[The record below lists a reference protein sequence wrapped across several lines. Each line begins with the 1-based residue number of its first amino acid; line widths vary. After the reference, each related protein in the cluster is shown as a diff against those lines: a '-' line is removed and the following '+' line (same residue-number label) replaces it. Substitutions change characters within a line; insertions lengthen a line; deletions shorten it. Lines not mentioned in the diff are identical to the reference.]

1 MDHTEET
8 RGKMILHDSALRE
21 TQAEFSLL
29 DPFEPGH
36 VQPASIDLTLGNT
49 FIMEGYDSPIVADQ
63 LNDFFVIHPKHFVLG
78 ATVETINMPA
88 HLVGKVDGRSSWARK
103 GLIVENAGFIDPGF
117 SGQITLE
124 LYNISN
130 EPLQLPV
137 GVRICQMSVQTMTGT
152 AEVPYGSPRLG
163 SHYQG
168 QAGPTPSAL

>member
-8 RGKMILHDSALRE
+8 RSTMILHDGALRE
-21 TQAEFSLL
+21 AQTEFSLL

-36 VQPASIDLTLGNT
+36 VQPASIDLMLGNA
-49 FIMEGYDSPIVADQ
+49 FILEGFDSPVVADQ
-63 LNDFFVIHPKHFVLG
+63 PDDFFMIQPRQFVLG
-78 ATVETINMPA
+78 VTAETINMPA

-124 LYNISN
+124 LYNISS

-137 GVRICQMSVQTMTGT
+137 GARICQMSVQTMTGP
-152 AEVPYGSPRLG
+152 AELPYGSPRLG

-168 QAGPTPSAL
+168 QAGPTRSAL